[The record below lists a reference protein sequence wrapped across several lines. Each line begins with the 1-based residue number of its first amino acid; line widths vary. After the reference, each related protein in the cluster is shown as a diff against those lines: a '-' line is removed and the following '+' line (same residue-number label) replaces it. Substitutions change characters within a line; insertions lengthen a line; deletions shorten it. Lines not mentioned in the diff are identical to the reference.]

1 MISHISGQ
9 DISFGFDATVYTTSE
24 GQGMVEVRI
33 VVQTP
38 STGGTPQPFSV
49 SVSTT
54 DDTAGTY
61 VANVL

>member
-1 MISHISGQ
+1 MSHISGEE
-9 DISFGFDATVYTTSE
+9 ISFGFDATVYTTSE
-24 GQGMVEVRI
+24 NQGMVQVRI

-38 STGGTPQPFSV
+38 STGGTPRPFSV

-61 VANVL
+61 VANVV